1 MHNKNEIL
9 LDKLSLV
16 FTEYF
21 GNEMSTVFIDDLKNK
36 SLAEEKIDP
45 NDPEITKQMV
55 EIRIII
61 DSTITYAQ
69 SKLIAD
75 IYPGFILDIT
85 TILADSCCI
94 NFAEEILI
102 NTISI
107 ARSDKTYALLL
118 MLLADISIRKSFWDN
133 SINLLNQAVEILT
146 ELDDRL
152 NLAKCENLFGTLYGE
167 KGEIQTAKNHFLKG
181 THYLKD
187 NTNENLSA
195 NLENN
200 LAILENITG
209 NLEAA
214 KEHYHTALKKF
225 ESLSQP
231 KKIAEIRHN
240 LGMLNFAEN
249 QFEKAIEEFDKA
261 INIALKHD
269 YKTVLAISYLGKANT
284 YLCINNSKETSAYCY
299 KAMDAAIKV
308 DDKLTIADIYR
319 IIGILER
326 EMKHYDDAESYFHVS
341 LRLNKELSNKLNYAE
356 SAFELG
362 NLYKEINNNKD
373 KSEWLN
379 RALGYYTEINAEG
392 KILEIKE
399 LLK

>member
-1 MHNKNEIL
+1 MLNKNEIL
-9 LDKLSLV
+9 LDKFYKI

-21 GNEMSTVFIDDLKNK
+21 GDEMASAFIDGLKSK
-36 SLAEEKIDP
+36 SVLQDKMSVD
-45 NDPEITKQMV
+45 DPEFSRQMV
-55 EIRIII
+55 EVRIII
-61 DSTITYAQ
+61 DSTVTYAQ
-69 SKLIAD
+69 SILVSD
-75 IYPGFILDIT
+75 IYVRFILDIT
-85 TILADSCCI
+85 TILSESCCI
-94 NFAEEILI
+94 NLAEEILI
-102 NTISI
+102 NTISDV
-107 ARSDKTYALLL
+107 RSDKTYALLL

-146 ELDDRL
+146 ELDDIL

-181 THYLKD
+181 TEYLKD
-187 NTNENLSA
+187 NIDENLAA

-209 NLEAA
+209 NLELA
-214 KEHYHTALKKF
+214 KEHYHIALKKF
-225 ESLSQP
+225 EAINQM

-240 LGMLNFAEN
+240 LGMLNFADN

-261 INIALKHD
+261 INIAIQHD

-284 YLCINNSKETSAYCY
+284 YLCINNSNETSAYCY

-319 IIGILER
+319 IIGILEK
-326 EMKHYDDAESYFHVS
+326 EMNHYDTAESYFHVS
-341 LRLNKELSNKLNYAE
+341 LRLNKELGNKLNYAE

-362 NLYKEINNNKD
+362 NLYKQINNSKD

-379 RALGYYTEINAEG
+379 RALSYYTEINAEG
-392 KILEIKE
+392 KILEINE